1 MLAPLCR
8 YLDVNKNKGQ
18 GEGIVFVCLILK
30 VRLYW
35 VLGNPAGL
43 GASLGGYLQMLSNI
57 L

>member
-1 MLAPLCR
+1 MLAPLCP

-43 GASLGGYLQMLSNI
+43 GASQGGYLQM
-57 L
+57 